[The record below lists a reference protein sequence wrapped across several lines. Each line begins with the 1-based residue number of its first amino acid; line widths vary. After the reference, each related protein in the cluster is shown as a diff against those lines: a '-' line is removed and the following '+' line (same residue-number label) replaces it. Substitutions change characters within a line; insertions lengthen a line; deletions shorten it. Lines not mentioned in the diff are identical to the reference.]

1 MAQWLMTS
9 IHEDVALLS
18 ELRIQRQCEMWSRLQ
33 TRLRFQVAVA
43 VVKASG
49 YSSDLTP
56 SLGTSMCSKYSPKKK
71 RGRDLF
77 LSHATWMGL
86 AGGICFA
93 FVLT

>member
-56 SLGTSMCSKYSPKKK
+56 SLGTSIY
-71 RGRDLF
+71 
-77 LSHATWMGL
+77 ATGVGL
-86 AGGICFA
+86 KGQKTKTNKQKPPRYRI
-93 FVLT
+93 T